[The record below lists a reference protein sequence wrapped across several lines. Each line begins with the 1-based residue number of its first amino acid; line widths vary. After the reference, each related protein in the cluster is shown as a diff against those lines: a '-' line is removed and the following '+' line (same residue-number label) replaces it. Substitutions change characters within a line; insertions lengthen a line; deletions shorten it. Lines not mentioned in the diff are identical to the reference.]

1 MLYKNIDIKWLGHS
15 GFKIKT
21 GTEKI
26 IYIDPYKIREESE
39 SADFIFITHSH
50 YDHCSIEDI
59 QKIANDGTIVV
70 CPADVSSKM
79 RHINSRVEIKIADP
93 GTKMQFELEN
103 DEVLKFWCIPAYNT
117 DKSFHTKEE
126 DWVGYILEA
135 DGVKIY
141 HAGDTDNIPEM
152 KSLSTASID
161 IAILPIGGT
170 YTMNAGEA
178 AKAAGLIKPK
188 LAIPMHF
195 GSIAKTGERSE
206 GSLFLKHCS
215 SEGVDAKVLEVEK

>member
-1 MLYKNIDIKWLGHS
+1 MKYKDIDIKWLGHS
-15 GFKIKT
+15 GFKLKNSQ
-21 GTEKI
+21 GKI
-26 IYIDPYKIREESE
+26 VYIDPYNISEESE

-59 QKIANDGTIVV
+59 QKIANDGTIVI

-79 RHINSRVEIKIADP
+79 RHINSRVEIKIAEP
-93 GTKMQFELEN
+93 TTKMQFEE
-103 DEVLKFWCIPAYNT
+103 EGIKFWCIPAYNLN
-117 DKSFHTKEE
+117 KSSHTREE
-126 DWVGYILEA
+126 DWVGYVL
-135 DGVKIY
+135 DLNGVRIY
-141 HAGDTDNIPEM
+141 HAGDTDIIPEM
-152 KSLSTASID
+152 KSLSTSNID

-195 GSIAKTGERSE
+195 GSIAQTGDKNE
-206 GSLFLKHCS
+206 SLIFAKNCGR
-215 SEGVDAKVLEVEK
+215 EGVEVKVLELER